1 MTISPLASLDEP
13 DSLKR
18 LSKMISDLL
27 PPVDLTELLLE
38 INAHTGFADEFFHA
52 SEASARVDDL
62 PVSISAVLMA
72 EACNIGL
79 EPLIR
84 SNVPAL
90 TRHRLNWTKANY
102 LRAELSPALMPDWL
116 IFRQR
121 CHWHRYGVE
130 EKWHLQME
138 CALLR
143 QSEQSMPDR
152 TANTFNNRGITWY
165 NFVSDQYSGFHGIVI
180 PGTLR
185 DSIFVL
191 EGLLEETGLNPTEI
205 MTDTAGASDLVF
217 GLFWLLGTSFLH
229 A

>member
-1 MTISPLASLDEP
+1 MSFSMLVKPVPEL
-13 DSLKR
+13 
-18 LSKMISDLL
+18 MIC
-27 PPVDLTELLLE
+27 P
-38 INAHTGFADEFFHA
+38 
-52 SEASARVDDL
+52 SA
-62 PVSISAVLMA
+62 SAVLMA

-102 LRAELSPALMPDWL
+102 LRAETITSANARLVDFQATLPLAQIW
-116 IFRQR
+116 
-121 CHWHRYGVE
+121 VE

-152 TANTFNNRGITWY
+152 TANTLVITEDHRY

-185 DSIFVL
+185 TLSL
-191 EGLLEETGLNPTEI
+191 CWK
-205 MTDTAGASDLVF
+205 VF
-217 GLFWLLGTSFLH
+217 WNRRPG
-229 A
+229 